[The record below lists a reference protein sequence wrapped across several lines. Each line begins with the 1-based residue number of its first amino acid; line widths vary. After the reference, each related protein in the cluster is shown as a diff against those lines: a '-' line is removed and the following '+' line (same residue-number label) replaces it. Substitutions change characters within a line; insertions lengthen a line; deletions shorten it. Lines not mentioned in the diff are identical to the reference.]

1 MNRGFFATLDLEIEK
16 KNGGRGMELST
27 LKCYLLCKV
36 HYGKEHPEFLL
47 VLLKFKLIS
56 FVCLCVCQMCEDRC
70 ADTMAHMW
78 WLEDNFQE
86 LSFLHPLW
94 ALGPNSGL

>member
-1 MNRGFFATLDLEIEK
+1 ML
-16 KNGGRGMELST
+16 
-27 LKCYLLCKV
+27 YLLHKV
-36 HYGKEHPEFLL
+36 HYDKECPEFLL

-56 FVCLCVCQMCEDRC
+56 FVYLCVYQVCEYRC

-78 WLEDNFQE
+78 RLEDNFQE

-94 ALGPNSGL
+94 VLGPNSGH